1 MQDPGSSDKLY
12 IAIIVLFYSL
22 WTILTVALLIKTV
35 TFFVFLTLLTL
46 FILGF
51 KLHGLPDWLHVTIAV
66 FLLLIIMGTV
76 LMGAL
81 LTNMAIF
88 YITIHLLILMI
99 RWCRL
104 HISRD
109 KLCWPTVFLPN
120 PVWANLA
127 VVLIKNAVAFSI
139 LITFPHSS
147 SFFRQLLNCWFVLFL
162 HWIWHILIIW
172 ICIGCYPILKKGNT
186 RYNCY
191 VSVPFQLLPLFC
203 TPGHGRRLQAGLIRF
218 FWCMHLKWTH
228 LGFIYLLIHWK
239 TEIHNELHRLT
250 PKNIKVLM
258 IICINKWT
266 IVITCYAH
274 NCSCNYAVGCSC
286 HWYKRRTCVVK

>member
-1 MQDPGSSDKLY
+1 M
-12 IAIIVLFYSL
+12 
-22 WTILTVALLIKTV
+22 VAFLIKTV

-46 FILGF
+46 LILGF

-66 FLLLIIMGTV
+66 FLLIIIMGTV
-76 LMGAL
+76 LRGAL

-109 KLCWPTVFLPN
+109 KLFWPTVFLPN

-172 ICIGCYPILKKGNT
+172 ICIGCYPIPKIGNT

-191 VSVPFQLLPLFC
+191 VSVAFQFLPFFPHQGTGGASRQDLLDFTDVCIWSGP
-203 TPGHGRRLQAGLIRF
+203 I
-218 FWCMHLKWTH
+218 WDS
-228 LGFIYLLIHWK
+228 FISSYTGKQRHTINY
-239 TEIHNELHRLT
+239 I
-250 PKNIKVLM
+250 VLPP
-258 IICINKWT
+258 
-266 IVITCYAH
+266 ITSKY
-274 NCSCNYAVGCSC
+274 
-286 HWYKRRTCVVK
+286 